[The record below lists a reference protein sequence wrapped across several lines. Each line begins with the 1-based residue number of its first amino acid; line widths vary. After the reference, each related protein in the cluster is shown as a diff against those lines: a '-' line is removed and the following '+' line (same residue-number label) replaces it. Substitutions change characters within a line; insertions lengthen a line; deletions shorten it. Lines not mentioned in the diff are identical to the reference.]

1 MVKRNIGEVMVTQ
14 LRHIGLVTGVLATL
28 AECHEAEPGAES
40 GVWAVAAGG
49 DREHASLYSDVMT
62 CSTLHHSASL
72 CITIF

>member
-14 LRHIGLVTGVLATL
+14 LRHIGLVTGVLALL

-49 DREHASLYSDVMT
+49 TGNM
-62 CSTLHHSASL
+62 HHYILMS
-72 CITIF
+72 